1 MELAGILIVVIAT
14 FAIGTYGVRVAR
26 TTSDFFVASR
36 QVGAT
41 MNASAICGE
50 YISAASF
57 LGAAGL
63 IMRYGSGMLWLP
75 LAYAAGYLFLLLF
88 VAAPL
93 RRFGAYTVPDFA
105 EGRLDSLF
113 NRRIA
118 MIFVLA
124 IGWFY
129 LLPQMKGAGLTLT
142 VITGSPYWVGVVVVG
157 TVITV
162 NVAIGGMRGITFV
175 QAFQYWVK
183 VVAIGVPALIFITFI
198 HHPNQASLTQPVPP
212 RFANETS
219 VKFARS
225 VSVEVSER
233 VRLTGTGVVDGSPL
247 SGPVELLPGIHNIS
261 KGARLTLP
269 GGAAVP
275 LVKGTSV
282 NNNERWA
289 LPYSLS
295 GNDRP
300 HPLYANGSLLV
311 AQLLG
316 VMGLPHILVRFYTNS
331 DGHTARRTT
340 LFVLCLLGLFY
351 IFPAVHG
358 ALGRLYAPRLLMTGS
373 ADAVVL
379 VLPRL
384 IVGGV
389 AGGIL
394 AGLVA
399 AGAMAA
405 FLSTASGL
413 LIAVSG
419 ALSQDLLS
427 GSVRD
432 FRRMA
437 VMAGSIAI
445 LFGLQVRDIDLNV
458 LVGWAFGVAA
468 SSLCPLLVLGIWWRG
483 LSRRGAAAG
492 MLTGGSLA
500 TISVLLTMIG
510 VRPGGWLGAILS
522 QPAAITAPLG
532 FLVMVLV
539 SRATT
544 SSVPGAVSAKMVHLH
559 LPEAIGLGRNWRD

>member
-1 MELAGILIVVIAT
+1 MELAGIMIVVIAT

-105 EGRLDSLF
+105 EGRLDSLL

-219 VKFARS
+219 VKFDRS
-225 VSVEVSER
+225 VSVEVSEQ
-233 VRLTGTGVVDGSPL
+233 VRPIGTGVVDGAPL
-247 SGPVELLPGIHNIS
+247 SGPVELLPGIHTIG
-261 KGARLTLP
+261 KGTRLTLAR
-269 GGAAVP
+269 GAAVP

-316 VMGLPHILVRFYTNS
+316 VIGLPHILVRFYTNS

-340 LFVLCLLGLFY
+340 LFALCLLGLFY

-373 ADAVVL
+373 
-379 VLPRL
+379 RRRHC
-384 IVGGV
+384 
-389 AGGIL
+389 
-394 AGLVA
+394 
-399 AGAMAA
+399 
-405 FLSTASGL
+405 
-413 LIAVSG
+413 
-419 ALSQDLLS
+419 
-427 GSVRD
+427 VRCWC
-432 FRRMA
+432 
-437 VMAGSIAI
+437 S
-445 LFGLQVRDIDLNV
+445 
-458 LVGWAFGVAA
+458 AFG
-468 SSLCPLLVLGIWWRG
+468 
-483 LSRRGAAAG
+483 GAACHVEARQQG
-492 MLTGGSLA
+492 CL
-500 TISVLLTMIG
+500 
-510 VRPGGWLGAILS
+510 
-522 QPAAITAPLG
+522 PAEVWPP
-532 FLVMVLV
+532 
-539 SRATT
+539 SRCC
-544 SSVPGAVSAKMVHLH
+544 SP
-559 LPEAIGLGRNWRD
+559 

>member
-1 MELAGILIVVIAT
+1 
-14 FAIGTYGVRVAR
+14 
-26 TTSDFFVASR
+26 
-36 QVGAT
+36 
-41 MNASAICGE
+41 
-50 YISAASF
+50 
-57 LGAAGL
+57 
-63 IMRYGSGMLWLP
+63 
-75 LAYAAGYLFLLLF
+75 
-88 VAAPL
+88 
-93 RRFGAYTVPDFA
+93 
-105 EGRLDSLF
+105 
-113 NRRIA
+113 
-118 MIFVLA
+118 
-124 IGWFY
+124 
-129 LLPQMKGAGLTLT
+129 MKGAGLTLT

-219 VKFARS
+219 VKFDRS
-225 VSVEVSER
+225 VSVEVSEQ
-233 VRLTGTGVVDGSPL
+233 VRPIGTGVVDGAPL
-247 SGPVELLPGIHNIS
+247 SGPVDLLPGIHTIG
-261 KGARLTLP
+261 KGTRLTLAR
-269 GGAAVP
+269 GAAVP

-437 VMAGSIAI
+437 MVAGSIAI

>member
-1 MELAGILIVVIAT
+1 VELAGIIIVVIAT

-41 MNASAICGE
+41 LNASAICGE
-50 YISAASF
+50 YVSAASF

-75 LAYAAGYLFLLLF
+75 IAYAAGYLFLMLF

-93 RRFGAYTVPDFA
+93 RRFGAYTIPDFA
-105 EGRLDSLF
+105 EGRLDSVV

-118 MIFVLA
+118 TVFVLA

-129 LLPQMKGAGLTLT
+129 LLPQMKGAGITLT
-142 VITGSPYWVGVVVVG
+142 VITGSPYWVGVVLVGIVV
-157 TVITV
+157 TL
-162 NVAIGGMRGITFV
+162 NVAVGGMRGITFV

-183 VVAIGVPALIFITFI
+183 VVAIALPALIFLSFI
-198 HHPNQASLTQPVPP
+198 HHPNRASLSEPVPP
-212 RFANETS
+212 RFLKETQ
-219 VKFARS
+219 VKFDRS
-225 VSVEVSER
+225 VTVGVTEPVS
-233 VRLTGTGVVDGSPL
+233 LTGTGVIDGSVL
-247 SGPVELLPGIHNIS
+247 TGGITLATGPHEIS

-269 GGAAVP
+269 AGAAVP
-275 LVKGTSV
+275 LVEGTTVS
-282 NNNERWA
+282 NNERWS
-289 LPYSLS
+289 LPYSLA

-300 HPLYANGSLLV
+300 HPLYANGSLLI

-351 IFPAVHG
+351 IFPAIHG

-379 VLPRL
+379 ILPRIL
-384 IVGGV
+384 VGGT

-394 AGLVA
+394 AALVA

-405 FLSTASGL
+405 FMSTASGL

-419 ALSQDLLS
+419 ALSQDLLT

-437 VMAGSIAI
+437 VVAGTITI
-445 LFGLQVRDIDLNV
+445 LLGLQVRDLDINILA
-458 LVGWAFGVAA
+458 GWAFGVAA
-468 SSLCPLLVLGIWWRG
+468 SSLCPMLVLGIWWRK

-492 MLTGGSLA
+492 MITGGSLA
-500 TISVLLTMIG
+500 TASVLLTIVG
-510 VRPGGWLGAILS
+510 VRPGGWLGAILA

-532 FLVMVLV
+532 FFVMIMV
-539 SRATT
+539 SRATPT
-544 SSVPGAVSAKMVHLH
+544 SVPLAVSAKMVHLH